1 MRCPAVLLKTG
12 APICHFISAS
22 GVTIMA
28 LFPLTNND
36 FPRRQPTAC
45 YEFTIQV
52 EPVAEINGT
61 RLSLVII
68 SPTL

>member
-1 MRCPAVLLKTG
+1 MIFQGDPAT
-12 APICHFISAS
+12 
-22 GVTIMA
+22 
-28 LFPLTNND
+28 LFPI
-36 FPRRQPTAC
+36 R
-45 YEFTIQV
+45 V

>member
-1 MRCPAVLLKTG
+1 
-12 APICHFISAS
+12 
-22 GVTIMA
+22 MA
-28 LFPLTNND
+28 LFPPILVMIFHDPQSLRYD
-36 FPRRQPTAC
+36 FPIR
-45 YEFTIQV
+45 V